1 LTIAIVLSV
10 LAVLAAIALAILDRR
25 RQPLPAYALPRLDF
39 PGTPA
44 PRPALVAGAVAW
56 IAAAGLL
63 VGPAWMLAAAVGSVV
78 VLGVLRRPRLAGV
91 VTVGILAFSAVVVVY
106 VVRHD
111 QPFPNAG
118 WPVRFDWLHG
128 LGLFAAVSL
137 LPAAAGWPRR
147 RPRAAPPS
155 TADSADEEALP

>member
-1 LTIAIVLSV
+1 
-10 LAVLAAIALAILDRR
+10 
-25 RQPLPAYALPRLDF
+25 
-39 PGTPA
+39 
-44 PRPALVAGAVAW
+44 VAGAVAAV
-56 IAAAGLL
+56 AAAGLL
-63 VGPAWMLAAAVGSVV
+63 VGPAWMLAAAVGSAV

-106 VVRHD
+106 VVRND

-147 RPRAAPPS
+147 RPRPAPAGSGQPSAPPGGDPLTG
-155 TADSADEEALP
+155 TADSTDEVAE

>member
-1 LTIAIVLSV
+1 MV
-10 LAVLAAIALAILDRR
+10 
-25 RQPLPAYALPRLDF
+25 
-39 PGTPA
+39 
-44 PRPALVAGAVAW
+44 W

-63 VGPAWMLAAAVGSVV
+63 VGPAWMLAAAAGAVV
-78 VLGVLRRPRLAGV
+78 VFGVFRRPRLAGL
-91 VTVGILAFSAVVVVY
+91 VTLGILAFSAVVVVY
-106 VVRHD
+106 VVRTD

-147 RPRAAPPS
+147 RPDDPRPRRFWSAKSTSSGDPLTG
-155 TADSADEEALP
+155 TADSTDEVAE